1 MIFRLFLRQKKKH
14 NERIIKNRIIADIR
28 TLFEQEGKDYYEPK
42 RVSNFWNNNNIEYES
57 NGDKN
62 RDLSLDEYLNNIK
75 SYFRNIIINPQK
87 SDAWKVQLKLQL
99 TLFLENMMK
108 KSV

>member
-1 MIFRLFLRQKKKH
+1 MIFGLFLKQKKKH
-14 NERIIKNRIIADIR
+14 NERMIKNRIIRDIS
-28 TLFEQEGKDYYEPK
+28 TLFEQAGKDYYEPK

-62 RDLSLDEYLNNIK
+62 RDLSLDEYLNKIK